1 MADISIKGLHKTYP
15 GSTELATNDVSL
27 EVEEGEFMV
36 LLGPSGCGKTTL
48 LRMVAGLDFPDQG
61 SISIGGR
68 DVTYLPPQERNLSM
82 VFQSYAVFP
91 HRKVR
96 TNIAFGLVMK
106 KLAREEIQR
115 KVDWA
120 ADLLQLTPYLDRYP
134 AHLSGGQR
142 QRVAVAR
149 AIVMDA
155 DVLLMDEPLSNLDA
169 LLRLDFRAE
178 LKKIVQQLGSTT
190 LYVTHD
196 QVEAMSLSDRVA
208 VMKKGQIAQLGNP
221 ITVYEEPAD
230 RFVGGF
236 IGSPPMN
243 FMDGRVS
250 EEGDL
255 ELGGQSTAAP
265 EFLARTAARSG
276 GLPVMV
282 GIRAENISITE
293 RGAEGTLDAT
303 VEVVEPLGHATLLTA
318 GLGGQTIKVQVPS
331 AVRVSPGDQVG
342 LRFDP
347 AAIRF
352 FDTETQLGL
361 TA

>member
-1 MADISIKGLHKTYP
+1 MKKMPRD
-15 GSTELATNDVSL
+15 
-27 EVEEGEFMV
+27 EVE
-36 LLGPSGCGKTTL
+36 KK
-48 LRMVAGLDFPDQG
+48 VA
-61 SISIGGR
+61 
-68 DVTYLPPQERNLSM
+68 
-82 VFQSYAVFP
+82 
-91 HRKVR
+91 
-96 TNIAFGLVMK
+96 
-106 KLAREEIQR
+106 
-115 KVDWA
+115 WA

-134 AHLSGGQR
+134 AQLSGGQR

-208 VMKKGQIAQLGNP
+208 VMKKGQIAQLGHP

-243 FMDGRVS
+243 FLEGRVTQQ
-250 EEGDL
+250 GAL
-255 ELGGQSTAAP
+255 EVAGQSTEAP
-265 EFLARTAARSG
+265 EFLAHSAARSG

-282 GIRAENISITE
+282 GIRAENIYLE
-293 RGAEGTLDAT
+293 QRGAPGTLDAT
-303 VEVVEPLGHATLLTA
+303 VEVVEPLGHATLLTVD
-318 GLGGQTIKVQVPS
+318 LGGQTIKVQVAS
-331 AVRVSPGDQVG
+331 TVLVSSGEKVG
-342 LRFDP
+342 LRFDQ